1 MISQYLATALKE
13 AGLAWNPGGHDRFV
27 IPERDLDG
35 DVFSINDLS
44 IEVQQLAGH
53 PAIMFNGTVEW
64 ALDWIHTGEVIW
76 LPTEEQLRN
85 ALGDRFIALE
95 ATGDGF
101 RCVVRVDASE
111 EHFAAETAVD
121 AYGYALLACLER
133 PA

>member
-13 AGLAWNPGGHDRFV
+13 AGLEWNPGGHDRFV

-44 IEVQQLAGH
+44 IEVQELAGR
-53 PAIMFNGTVEW
+53 PSIMFNGTVEW

-76 LPTEEQLRN
+76 LPTEEQLRA
-85 ALGDRFIALE
+85 ALGTRFVSLS
-95 ATGDGF
+95 ATDEGF
-101 RCVVRVDASE
+101 RCIIRLDGSTETFEAV
-111 EHFAAETAVD
+111 TAVD

-133 PA
+133 TA

>member
-1 MISQYLATALKE
+1 MISQYLATALKQS
-13 AGLAWNPGGHDRFV
+13 GLEWDPGGHDRFV

-44 IEVQQLAGH
+44 IEVRELAGS

-76 LPTEEQLRN
+76 LPTEEQLRH

-95 ATGDGF
+95 ATNDGF
-101 RCVVRVDASE
+101 RCVVRVVDSVERFEAAS
-111 EHFAAETAVD
+111 AVD
-121 AYGYALLACLER
+121 AYGYALLACLQP